1 MRIFFLFLFGS
12 MISAASAQ
20 VQHPPIGRTSVPDD
34 AEVELTLISR
44 IQNLSQKTT
53 DDLEFYEPDIISPKS
68 AMFLEEKGKFY
79 VNSLEGCQT
88 VVFDLKSFEKITTI
102 PHKFTDKDAG
112 LFKENTVLGYEFL
125 TKRDEPNTFE
135 GKPVEC
141 CFSHN
146 KKYLWV
152 TYYRRSYD
160 PNAMEPSA
168 VAIIDTDKDQIVRVM
183 PTGPLPKMI
192 ACSPDNK
199 YIAVTHWGDNTIGII
214 DISSGDVNQ
223 FKYVKH
229 LVVDYQQKFSA
240 GQNQGGINRDTE
252 CGLCLRGTAFTADSR
267 YLVVGRMGGGGIS
280 VFDMKDFSF
289 KSTVL
294 GMRTNVRHLIVTK
307 NYLYLSSNKSGYV
320 QKAPINDF
328 INFAVTNT
336 DKNKT
341 YDDWQECF
349 AGAGART
356 IEVSDDEKYI
366 FAACNNASAVVVIRA
381 KDMKKVAEIQA
392 DSFPVGLALRK
403 NNYLLISTSQAHP
416 GVGGGNC
423 VDIYFVRYNTK

>member
-1 MRIFFLFLFGS
+1 MRIFFLFLFATLFS
-12 MISAASAQ
+12 FANAQ

-44 IQNLSQKTT
+44 IQNLNPKTT
-53 DDLEFYEPDIISPKS
+53 DDLEFYEEDIISPKS

-79 VNSLEGCQT
+79 INSLEGCQT
-88 VVFDLKSFEKITTI
+88 VVFDLKSFEKIKTI
-102 PHKFTDKDAG
+102 PHKFTKEDAG
-112 LFKENTVLGYEFL
+112 LFKENTVLNYEFL

-168 VAIIDTDKDQIVRVM
+168 VAIIDTETDEIVRVM

-214 DISSGDVNQ
+214 DVSSGDVNQ
-223 FKYVKH
+223 FKYVKN

-252 CGLCLRGTAFTADSR
+252 CGLCLRGTAFTADGK

-289 KSTVL
+289 KNTVL

-320 QKAPINDF
+320 QKTPITDF
-328 INFAVTNT
+328 INFAVSNT

-341 YDDWQECF
+341 YDNWQECF

-381 KDMKKVAEIQA
+381 KDMKKIAEIQA

-423 VDIYFVRYNTK
+423 VDIYYVRYNTK

>member
-1 MRIFFLFLFGS
+1 MRIFFLFLFAT
-12 MISAASAQ
+12 IITAATAQ

-88 VVFDLKSFEKITTI
+88 VVFDLKSFEKIKTI
-102 PHKFTDKDAG
+102 PHKFTQKDAG

-168 VAIIDTDKDQIVRVM
+168 VAIIDTDLDQIVRVM

-199 YIAVTHWGDNTIGII
+199 YMAVTHWGDNTIGII
-214 DISSGDVNQ
+214 D
-223 FKYVKH
+223 
-229 LVVDYQQKFSA
+229 
-240 GQNQGGINRDTE
+240 
-252 CGLCLRGTAFTADSR
+252 
-267 YLVVGRMGGGGIS
+267 
-280 VFDMKDFSF
+280 
-289 KSTVL
+289 
-294 GMRTNVRHLIVTK
+294 
-307 NYLYLSSNKSGYV
+307 
-320 QKAPINDF
+320 
-328 INFAVTNT
+328 
-336 DKNKT
+336 
-341 YDDWQECF
+341 
-349 AGAGART
+349 
-356 IEVSDDEKYI
+356 
-366 FAACNNASAVVVIRA
+366 
-381 KDMKKVAEIQA
+381 
-392 DSFPVGLALRK
+392 
-403 NNYLLISTSQAHP
+403 
-416 GVGGGNC
+416 
-423 VDIYFVRYNTK
+423 

>member
-1 MRIFFLFLFGS
+1 
-12 MISAASAQ
+12 
-20 VQHPPIGRTSVPDD
+20 
-34 AEVELTLISR
+34 
-44 IQNLSQKTT
+44 
-53 DDLEFYEPDIISPKS
+53 
-68 AMFLEEKGKFY
+68 
-79 VNSLEGCQT
+79 
-88 VVFDLKSFEKITTI
+88 
-102 PHKFTDKDAG
+102 
-112 LFKENTVLGYEFL
+112 
-125 TKRDEPNTFE
+125 
-135 GKPVEC
+135 
-141 CFSHN
+141 
-146 KKYLWV
+146 
-152 TYYRRSYD
+152 
-160 PNAMEPSA
+160 
-168 VAIIDTDKDQIVRVM
+168 
-183 PTGPLPKMI
+183 
-192 ACSPDNK
+192 
-199 YIAVTHWGDNTIGII
+199 
-214 DISSGDVNQ
+214 
-223 FKYVKH
+223 
-229 LVVDYQQKFSA
+229 
-240 GQNQGGINRDTE
+240 
-252 CGLCLRGTAFTADSR
+252 
-267 YLVVGRMGGGGIS
+267 MGGGGIS